1 MYSLFSL
8 QTKPIDAKLF
18 RSFVGNLKEVQ
29 GEREEVVAVLLSSDI
44 PESTTPKSLLF
55 KANWRKDSIK
65 DTE

>member
-55 KANWRKDSIK
+55 KA
-65 DTE
+65 T